1 MTFVVFIIF
10 IYSIITIFTPR
21 VAWYLSIGWKFKNSE
36 PSDGA
41 LVFQR
46 LSGIVVAIVTF
57 IIIVNNISNSVST
70 NSWPNKFLYKVTVE
84 NVDKIIVGDS
94 KGLSS
99 YEIEGFVKV
108 INDVK
113 MRKGPQENG
122 FGYSKAINIV
132 FKDGTG
138 EIIYDTGSYFKV
150 RPYGMDIEYSFD
162 SLELQQLINK
172 KWLYKNYFIWLYRRF

>member
-10 IYSIITIFTPR
+10 IYSIITIFAPR
-21 VAWYLSIGWKFKNSE
+21 MAWYLSSGWKFKNSE

-41 LVFQR
+41 LVFHR

-57 IIIVNNISNSVST
+57 IILVNNISNSLST
-70 NSWPNKFLYKVTVE
+70 NSWPNKFLHKITIE
-84 NVDKIIVGDS
+84 NVDKIIVGDN

-99 YEIEGFVKV
+99 DEIEGFVKV
-108 INDVK
+108 INNVK
-113 MRKGPQENG
+113 MRKGPQESG
-122 FGYSKAINIV
+122 FGYSKTINIV

-138 EIIYDTGSYFKV
+138 EIIYDTEGYFKI
-150 RPYGMDIEYSFD
+150 RPHGMDSEYSFD

-172 KWLYKNYFIWLYRRF
+172 K